1 MLRLLTIAALALVAA
16 SFPARADSDVEIT
29 MSSRLQTLEARIDNI
44 EQLREKRFRKNR
56 HYDRNVTL
64 SNRRFASARY
74 QDVAWANE
82 SLVPELGAY
91 GVKTLLSALV
101 NESLRRAGVDRSGT
115 TIRIHLDTLRVSNHA
130 LAMLSGS
137 GSYVRGSISLVD
149 AASGEVI
156 RTADIR
162 ANLVV
167 DPTADL
173 GYKGPDFMF
182 EDTDPA
188 NRMGPALAYF
198 VMEGLGKLYEGTQFP
213 RPVTLVF

>member
-1 MLRLLTIAALALVAA
+1 MLRLMMIAALALVAT
-16 SFPARADSDVEIT
+16 SLPARADSDVEIT
-29 MSSRLQTLEARIDNI
+29 LSSRLQALEARIDNI
-44 EQLREKRFRKNR
+44 EQRREKRFRKNR
-56 HYDRNVTL
+56 HYDRNVTM

-74 QDVAWANE
+74 RDVAWANE
-82 SLVPELGAY
+82 SLVPDLGAY

-101 NESLRRAGVDRSGT
+101 NESLTRAGVDRSGV
-115 TIRIHLDTLRVSNHA
+115 IVRVHLDTLRVSNHA

-137 GSYVRGSISLVD
+137 GSYVRGSMSLVD
-149 AASGEVI
+149 AASGQVI
-156 RTADIR
+156 RSTDIR

-188 NRMGPALAYF
+188 NRMGPALA
-198 VMEGLGKLYEGTQFP
+198 
-213 RPVTLVF
+213 

>member
-1 MLRLLTIAALALVAA
+1 MVRLLTIAAIALVAT
-16 SFPARADSDVEIT
+16 SLPARAGSDVEIT
-29 MSSRLQTLEARIDNI
+29 LSSRLQALEVRIDNI
-44 EQLREKRFRKNR
+44 EQRREKRFRKNR
-56 HYDRNVTL
+56 HYDRNVTM
-64 SNRRFASARY
+64 SSRRFASARY

-82 SLVPELGAY
+82 SLVPDLGAY
-91 GVKTLLSALV
+91 GVKSLLSALV
-101 NESLRRAGVDRSGT
+101 NESLTRAGVDQSGV

-137 GSYVRGSISLVD
+137 GSFVRGSISLVD
-149 AASGEVI
+149 AASGQVI
-156 RTADIR
+156 RSVDVT

-198 VMEGLGKLYEGTQFP
+198 VMQGLGELYQGTRFP

>member
-1 MLRLLTIAALALVAA
+1 MLRLMMIAALALVAT
-16 SFPARADSDVEIT
+16 SLPARADSDVEIT
-29 MSSRLQTLEARIDNI
+29 LSSRLQALEARIDNI
-44 EQLREKRFRKNR
+44 EQRREKRFRKNR
-56 HYDRNVTL
+56 HYDRNVTM

-74 QDVAWANE
+74 RDVAWANE
-82 SLVPELGAY
+82 SLVPDLGAY

-101 NESLRRAGVDRSGT
+101 NESLTRAGVDRSGV
-115 TIRIHLDTLRVSNHA
+115 IVRVHLDTLRVSNHA

-137 GSYVRGSISLVD
+137 GSYVRGSMSLVD
-149 AASGEVI
+149 AASGQVI
-156 RTADIR
+156 RSTDIR

-198 VMEGLGKLYEGTQFP
+198 VMQGLGELYQGTRFP

>member
-1 MLRLLTIAALALVAA
+1 MLRLLTIAALALVATA
-16 SFPARADSDVEIT
+16 FPAHAEGDTEVTLSP
-29 MSSRLQTLEARIDNI
+29 RLQALEARIDNI
-44 EQLREKRFRKNR
+44 EQKREKRFRKNR
-56 HYDRNVTL
+56 HYDRNVTM

-74 QDVAWANE
+74 RDVAWANE
-82 SLVPELGAY
+82 ALVPDLGAY

-101 NESLRRAGVDRSGT
+101 NESLKRAGVDQPGV

-149 AASGEVI
+149 AASGQVI
-156 RTADIR
+156 RSADVA

-173 GYKGPDFMF
+173 GYEGPDFMF

-198 VMEGLGKLYEGTQFP
+198 VMEGLGKLYEGTRFP
-213 RPVTLVF
+213 RPVILVF